1 MKNNSKA
8 TKTQL
13 EIKAELVTGKS
24 FWSTAECRSLNL
36 PSVKLS
42 DGPNGMRVQNK
53 RASNLGLNGSQKA
66 TCFPTASAVACSFD
80 PDLCKRIGERI
91 AKEASFQGVSMV
103 LGPGLNIKRSPLCGR
118 NFEYFSEDSYLS
130 GKLSAGF
137 VQGVQSTGVSA
148 CVKHFAVNSREY
160 ARMYCDSR
168 IDEQTLRETYLTGFE
183 IAVKEGKPN
192 GVMTAYNKLNGVMC
206 NQNEGL
212 IRGILRG
219 EWNFDGLVVSDWG
232 GSFDRVPALKAGA
245 DLEMPRC
252 AFSSAEIVKAVK
264 EGELDEK
271 YLDEAIEHIRKF
283 AKSSQNIVRD
293 SVDYKDNAEFSAEAS
308 GECLVLLKNENSVL
322 PLKAGERVAVIG
334 DFAKNPR
341 YQGAGSSQ
349 VNPTSLDNIL
359 GAIEGS
365 GLDFIGYAQGFKR
378 KGGKSKR
385 LLNSAIKLS
394 EKADTLILCMGLD
407 EDSECE
413 GIDRKT
419 LSIKEN
425 QIQLIEELS
434 KLNKKICVVLF
445 CGSTVLTD
453 WDRYADALLLAHLGG
468 QGGAKAVVNALCGK
482 INPSGRL
489 AESYLFAEGDEPC
502 AEIYSSHALKMDFA
516 EGIYVGYKYYSSFSV
531 PVKYPF
537 GYGLSYTKF
546 EYSDCIFSR
555 EGVSF
560 KVKNVGERAGA
571 TVAQI
576 YVKAER
582 DLQVSPYE
590 LKLFKKVY
598 LEAGEERKVFLPFDE
613 YSFRIWNTKL
623 NAFSAGGVYSV
634 SLNDNCNS
642 KLFEGSVE
650 ITPENL
656 PLGCI
661 YALTNGEK
669 IDYECYYQS
678 HLTEDIQPPKP
689 YKGMEA
695 TLETPVTELGY
706 CKGLLAKVF
715 GLIVKI
721 GGKSKNKTAS
731 SAFSWLR
738 LRSLMQFM
746 GLNEVRKQGFLEA
759 CNGHFFK
766 GMKKFILGK

>member
-1 MKNNSKA
+1 MKKKNGKKLSE
-8 TKTQL
+8 L
-13 EIKAELVTGKS
+13 EIKAELITGKN
-24 FWSTAECRSLNL
+24 FWSTAELQSLDL

-53 RASNLGLNGSQKA
+53 RASNLGLNGSLKA
-66 TCFPTASAVACSFD
+66 TCFPTASAAACSFD
-80 PDLCKRIGERI
+80 PDLCRQIGERI
-91 AKEASFQGVSMV
+91 AKEGAAQGVSMV
-103 LGPGLNIKRSPLCGR
+103 LGPGLNVKRSPLCGR

-130 GKLSAGF
+130 GKLAAGF
-137 VQGVQSTGVSA
+137 VKGVQSTGVSA

-160 ARMYCDSR
+160 ARLYCDSR

-219 EWNFDGLVVSDWG
+219 EWGFDGLVVSDWG
-232 GSFDRVPALKAGA
+232 GSFERAPALKAGA

-252 AFSSAEIVKAVK
+252 AFSGAEIVKAVQ

-283 AKSSQNIVRD
+283 AKSSQSIQRNTA
-293 SVDYKDNAEFSAEAS
+293 DYKDNADFAS
-308 GECLVLLKNENSVL
+308 KAAGECLVLLKNEGNAL
-322 PLKAGERVAVIG
+322 PLKEGERVAVIG
-334 DFAKNPR
+334 DFAKKPR

-349 VNPTSLDNIL
+349 VNPTSLGNIL
-359 GAIEGS
+359 DSIKES
-365 GLDFIGYAQGFKR
+365 ELNFIGYAQGFKR
-378 KGGKSKR
+378 KGGKSAK
-385 LLNSAIKLS
+385 LLNSAIKLAK
-394 EKADTLILCMGLD
+394 KADTLILCMGLD

-425 QIQLIEELS
+425 QIQLIEELAQ
-434 KLNKKICVVLF
+434 LNKKITVVLF
-445 CGSTVLTD
+445 CGSATLTD

-468 QGGAKAVVNALCGK
+468 QGGAKAAVNALCGK
-482 INPSGRL
+482 VNPSGRL
-489 AESYLFAEGDEPC
+489 AESYPLAEGSEPC

-516 EGIYVGYKYYSSFSV
+516 EGIYVGYKYYSSFGV

-537 GYGLSYTKF
+537 GYGLSYTEF
-546 EYSDCIFSR
+546 EYSDCVFSR
-555 EGVSF
+555 EGVRF
-560 KVKNVGERAGA
+560 KVKNKGVRAGA

-576 YVKAER
+576 YVKSPR
-582 DLQVSPYE
+582 DLLISPYE
-590 LKLFKKVY
+590 LKLFKKIY
-598 LEAGEERKVFLPFDE
+598 LESGEQKEVFLPFDE
-613 YSFRIWNTKL
+613 YSFRVWNTQF
-623 NAFSAGGVYSV
+623 NAFSAGGVYEV
-634 SLNDNCNS
+634 SLNEDCNS
-642 KLFEGSVE
+642 KIFEGSIE
-650 ITPENL
+650 ITPENV
-656 PLGCI
+656 PSGCI
-661 YALTNGEK
+661 YALMNGEK
-669 IDYECYYQS
+669 IDYESYYKS
-678 HLTEDIQPPKP
+678 RLTEDIQPAKP

-695 TLETPVTELGY
+695 TLDMPVTELGY

-715 GLIVKI
+715 GLIIKI
-721 GGKSKNKTAS
+721 ESRSKNKITA
-731 SAFSWLR
+731 AVFDWLR
-738 LRSLMQFM
+738 LRSLLQFM

-766 GMKKFILGK
+766 GMKKLILGK